1 MILRLHEVA
10 RSHGAGRQRY
20 RLRVPA
26 LELRAGRQL
35 AIVGPSGCGKSTL
48 LDLLALALAPD
59 PGGRFEF
66 LAGER
71 PQDIAALWR
80 DGRQDRLAALR
91 RQHCG
96 YVLQSGGLLE
106 FLDVRRN
113 IGLPCAL
120 LGAPSAERVQA
131 LAERLE
137 IGDQLDKKPAAL
149 SVGQRQRVAIARAL
163 AHAPRLLL
171 ADEPTAA
178 LDPLNAERVMRLLV
192 EQARERGACTVVA
205 THDERLA
212 RAAGLEV
219 LAIRWQREVAAVI
232 TPLLVLFGLKY
243 GLVSTLTERLE
254 RAPSVREIIPVGGAR
269 YRAEDIAALAAR
281 ADVAF
286 AVPRTRQIAATA
298 DLSGGG
304 ETALSVEMIPSAAGD
319 PLLAGL
325 PQPDRPTRVVLSHGA
340 AEKLGAQPGERI
352 VARIGRRMDGQAQSQ
367 RLELEVLAVLP
378 QERFARDAL
387 FAPLALLEAAE
398 DYRDGRAVAAYG
410 WPGKAGETPRARI
423 YPGFRLYARDLD
435 AVEGLRR
442 HFVASG
448 VEVATQAEAIAQVR
462 SLSRNLGLVFWI
474 VAALAIGGAFA
485 AIAASSLAA
494 VERKRRALAV
504 LRLLGFPT
512 AALVGFVMLLALFS
526 AVFGLFLAGLLY
538 AATAGALNHLFDNQ
552 SGEFV
557 CRLLPS
563 HYLTALLATLLCSVL
578 AAASGGWRAARIE
591 AAEGLRDV

>member
-1 MILRLHEVA
+1 M
-10 RSHGAGRQRY
+10 
-20 RLRVPA
+20 
-26 LELRAGRQL
+26 RAG
-35 AIVGPSGCGKSTL
+35 
-48 LDLLALALAPD
+48 
-59 PGGRFEF
+59 
-66 LAGER
+66 
-71 PQDIAALWR
+71 
-80 DGRQDRLAALR
+80 
-91 RQHCG
+91 
-96 YVLQSGGLLE
+96 
-106 FLDVRRN
+106 
-113 IGLPCAL
+113 
-120 LGAPSAERVQA
+120 
-131 LAERLE
+131 
-137 IGDQLDKKPAAL
+137 
-149 SVGQRQRVAIARAL
+149 
-163 AHAPRLLL
+163 LLL
-171 ADEPTAA
+171 SLAWADYRGEARLSLCAIFA
-178 LDPLNAERVMRLLV
+178 L
-192 EQARERGACTVVA
+192 
-205 THDERLA
+205 
-212 RAAGLEV
+212 
-219 LAIRWQREVAAVI
+219 AAVI

-410 WPGKAGETPRARI
+410 WPGKAGEAPRARI

-512 AALVGFVMLLALFS
+512 AALVGFVMFLALFS

>member
-1 MILRLHEVA
+1 M
-10 RSHGAGRQRY
+10 
-20 RLRVPA
+20 
-26 LELRAGRQL
+26 RAG
-35 AIVGPSGCGKSTL
+35 
-48 LDLLALALAPD
+48 
-59 PGGRFEF
+59 
-66 LAGER
+66 
-71 PQDIAALWR
+71 
-80 DGRQDRLAALR
+80 
-91 RQHCG
+91 
-96 YVLQSGGLLE
+96 
-106 FLDVRRN
+106 
-113 IGLPCAL
+113 
-120 LGAPSAERVQA
+120 
-131 LAERLE
+131 
-137 IGDQLDKKPAAL
+137 
-149 SVGQRQRVAIARAL
+149 
-163 AHAPRLLL
+163 LLL
-171 ADEPTAA
+171 SLAWADYRGEARLSLCAIFA
-178 LDPLNAERVMRLLV
+178 L
-192 EQARERGACTVVA
+192 
-205 THDERLA
+205 
-212 RAAGLEV
+212 
-219 LAIRWQREVAAVI
+219 AAVI

-325 PQPDRPTRVVLSHGA
+325 PQPDRYDPR
-340 AEKLGAQPGERI
+340 GAQPRRRGKTRRP
-352 VARIGRRMDGQAQSQ
+352 AWRAHRRAHRYRRMDGQAQSQ

>member
-1 MILRLHEVA
+1 M
-10 RSHGAGRQRY
+10 
-20 RLRVPA
+20 
-26 LELRAGRQL
+26 RAG
-35 AIVGPSGCGKSTL
+35 
-48 LDLLALALAPD
+48 
-59 PGGRFEF
+59 
-66 LAGER
+66 
-71 PQDIAALWR
+71 
-80 DGRQDRLAALR
+80 
-91 RQHCG
+91 
-96 YVLQSGGLLE
+96 
-106 FLDVRRN
+106 
-113 IGLPCAL
+113 
-120 LGAPSAERVQA
+120 
-131 LAERLE
+131 
-137 IGDQLDKKPAAL
+137 
-149 SVGQRQRVAIARAL
+149 
-163 AHAPRLLL
+163 LLL
-171 ADEPTAA
+171 SLAWADYRGEARLSLCAIFA
-178 LDPLNAERVMRLLV
+178 L
-192 EQARERGACTVVA
+192 
-205 THDERLA
+205 
-212 RAAGLEV
+212 
-219 LAIRWQREVAAVI
+219 AAVI

-286 AVPRTRQIAATA
+286 AVPRTRQI
-298 DLSGGG
+298 
-304 ETALSVEMIPSAAGD
+304 ALSVEMIPSAAGD

-410 WPGKAGETPRARI
+410 WPGKAGETPSARI

>member
-1 MILRLHEVA
+1 M
-10 RSHGAGRQRY
+10 
-20 RLRVPA
+20 
-26 LELRAGRQL
+26 RAG
-35 AIVGPSGCGKSTL
+35 
-48 LDLLALALAPD
+48 
-59 PGGRFEF
+59 
-66 LAGER
+66 
-71 PQDIAALWR
+71 
-80 DGRQDRLAALR
+80 
-91 RQHCG
+91 
-96 YVLQSGGLLE
+96 
-106 FLDVRRN
+106 
-113 IGLPCAL
+113 
-120 LGAPSAERVQA
+120 
-131 LAERLE
+131 
-137 IGDQLDKKPAAL
+137 
-149 SVGQRQRVAIARAL
+149 
-163 AHAPRLLL
+163 LLL
-171 ADEPTAA
+171 SLAWADYRGEARLSLCAIFA
-178 LDPLNAERVMRLLV
+178 L
-192 EQARERGACTVVA
+192 
-205 THDERLA
+205 
-212 RAAGLEV
+212 
-219 LAIRWQREVAAVI
+219 AAVI

-298 DLSGGG
+298 DLSGG
-304 ETALSVEMIPSAAGD
+304 
-319 PLLAGL
+319 
-325 PQPDRPTRVVLSHGA
+325 HGA

-367 RLELEVLAVLP
+367 RLELDVLAVLP

>member
-1 MILRLHEVA
+1 M
-10 RSHGAGRQRY
+10 
-20 RLRVPA
+20 
-26 LELRAGRQL
+26 RAG
-35 AIVGPSGCGKSTL
+35 
-48 LDLLALALAPD
+48 
-59 PGGRFEF
+59 
-66 LAGER
+66 
-71 PQDIAALWR
+71 
-80 DGRQDRLAALR
+80 
-91 RQHCG
+91 
-96 YVLQSGGLLE
+96 
-106 FLDVRRN
+106 
-113 IGLPCAL
+113 
-120 LGAPSAERVQA
+120 
-131 LAERLE
+131 
-137 IGDQLDKKPAAL
+137 
-149 SVGQRQRVAIARAL
+149 
-163 AHAPRLLL
+163 LLL
-171 ADEPTAA
+171 SLAWADYRGEARLSLCAIFA
-178 LDPLNAERVMRLLV
+178 L
-192 EQARERGACTVVA
+192 
-205 THDERLA
+205 
-212 RAAGLEV
+212 
-219 LAIRWQREVAAVI
+219 AAVI

-319 PLLAGL
+319 PLLAACRNPTG
-325 PQPDRPTRVVLSHGA
+325 RPAWCSATAPRKNSAPSLASASSRASAGA
-340 AEKLGAQPGERI
+340 WM
-352 VARIGRRMDGQAQSQ
+352 ARHRASAWS
-367 RLELEVLAVLP
+367 LEVLAVLP

-410 WPGKAGETPRARI
+410 WPGKAGEAPRARI

-512 AALVGFVMLLALFS
+512 AALVGFVMFLALFS

>member
-1 MILRLHEVA
+1 M
-10 RSHGAGRQRY
+10 
-20 RLRVPA
+20 
-26 LELRAGRQL
+26 RAG
-35 AIVGPSGCGKSTL
+35 
-48 LDLLALALAPD
+48 
-59 PGGRFEF
+59 
-66 LAGER
+66 
-71 PQDIAALWR
+71 
-80 DGRQDRLAALR
+80 
-91 RQHCG
+91 
-96 YVLQSGGLLE
+96 
-106 FLDVRRN
+106 
-113 IGLPCAL
+113 
-120 LGAPSAERVQA
+120 
-131 LAERLE
+131 
-137 IGDQLDKKPAAL
+137 
-149 SVGQRQRVAIARAL
+149 
-163 AHAPRLLL
+163 LLL
-171 ADEPTAA
+171 SLAWADYRGEARLSLCAIFA
-178 LDPLNAERVMRLLV
+178 L
-192 EQARERGACTVVA
+192 
-205 THDERLA
+205 
-212 RAAGLEV
+212 
-219 LAIRWQREVAAVI
+219 AAVI

-286 AVPRTRQIAATA
+286 AVPRTRQIA
-298 DLSGGG
+298 
-304 ETALSVEMIPSAAGD
+304 LSVEMIPSAAGD

-367 RLELEVLAVLP
+367 RLELDVLAVLP

>member
-1 MILRLHEVA
+1 RGEARLSLCA
-10 RSHGAGRQRY
+10 IF
-20 RLRVPA
+20 A
-26 LELRAGRQL
+26 L
-35 AIVGPSGCGKSTL
+35 
-48 LDLLALALAPD
+48 
-59 PGGRFEF
+59 
-66 LAGER
+66 
-71 PQDIAALWR
+71 
-80 DGRQDRLAALR
+80 
-91 RQHCG
+91 
-96 YVLQSGGLLE
+96 
-106 FLDVRRN
+106 
-113 IGLPCAL
+113 
-120 LGAPSAERVQA
+120 
-131 LAERLE
+131 
-137 IGDQLDKKPAAL
+137 
-149 SVGQRQRVAIARAL
+149 
-163 AHAPRLLL
+163 
-171 ADEPTAA
+171 
-178 LDPLNAERVMRLLV
+178 
-192 EQARERGACTVVA
+192 
-205 THDERLA
+205 
-212 RAAGLEV
+212 
-219 LAIRWQREVAAVI
+219 AAVI

-304 ETALSVEMIPSAAGD
+304 ETALSVEMIPSATGD

>member
-1 MILRLHEVA
+1 M
-10 RSHGAGRQRY
+10 
-20 RLRVPA
+20 
-26 LELRAGRQL
+26 RAG
-35 AIVGPSGCGKSTL
+35 
-48 LDLLALALAPD
+48 
-59 PGGRFEF
+59 
-66 LAGER
+66 
-71 PQDIAALWR
+71 
-80 DGRQDRLAALR
+80 
-91 RQHCG
+91 
-96 YVLQSGGLLE
+96 
-106 FLDVRRN
+106 
-113 IGLPCAL
+113 
-120 LGAPSAERVQA
+120 
-131 LAERLE
+131 
-137 IGDQLDKKPAAL
+137 
-149 SVGQRQRVAIARAL
+149 
-163 AHAPRLLL
+163 LLL
-171 ADEPTAA
+171 SLAWADYRGEARLSLCAIFA
-178 LDPLNAERVMRLLV
+178 L
-192 EQARERGACTVVA
+192 
-205 THDERLA
+205 
-212 RAAGLEV
+212 
-219 LAIRWQREVAAVI
+219 AAVI

-304 ETALSVEMIPSAAGD
+304 ETALSVEIDSQRRRRPAAG
-319 PLLAGL
+319 
-325 PQPDRPTRVVLSHGA
+325 RPAATRPGRPGVVLSHGA

>member
-1 MILRLHEVA
+1 M
-10 RSHGAGRQRY
+10 
-20 RLRVPA
+20 
-26 LELRAGRQL
+26 RAG
-35 AIVGPSGCGKSTL
+35 
-48 LDLLALALAPD
+48 
-59 PGGRFEF
+59 
-66 LAGER
+66 
-71 PQDIAALWR
+71 
-80 DGRQDRLAALR
+80 
-91 RQHCG
+91 
-96 YVLQSGGLLE
+96 
-106 FLDVRRN
+106 
-113 IGLPCAL
+113 
-120 LGAPSAERVQA
+120 
-131 LAERLE
+131 
-137 IGDQLDKKPAAL
+137 
-149 SVGQRQRVAIARAL
+149 
-163 AHAPRLLL
+163 LLL
-171 ADEPTAA
+171 SLAWADYRGEARLSLCAIFA
-178 LDPLNAERVMRLLV
+178 L
-192 EQARERGACTVVA
+192 
-205 THDERLA
+205 
-212 RAAGLEV
+212 
-219 LAIRWQREVAAVI
+219 AAVI
-232 TPLLVLFGLKY
+232 TPLLVLFGLEY

-325 PQPDRPTRVVLSHGA
+325 PQPDRPTRVVL
-340 AEKLGAQPGERI
+340 QP
-352 VARIGRRMDGQAQSQ
+352 RRRGKTRRPAW
-367 RLELEVLAVLP
+367 
-378 QERFARDAL
+378 
-387 FAPLALLEAAE
+387 
-398 DYRDGRAVAAYG
+398 RAHRRAHRPAHG
-410 WPGKAGETPRARI
+410 WPGTEPAPGAGSARGAAAGAFRPRRAVRPAGPAGSRRGLSRRSRGGRLRLAGEGRRDPRARI

-591 AAEGLRDV
+591 AAEDYAMFEKAILPLALGACLAFAAPAWAEGDSPDNPKPLADDVALPLPCGGEMVFRHVYVLAEGSSTIARSTSATPSAKARRATSSRSSPATGATT

>member
-1 MILRLHEVA
+1 
-10 RSHGAGRQRY
+10 
-20 RLRVPA
+20 
-26 LELRAGRQL
+26 
-35 AIVGPSGCGKSTL
+35 
-48 LDLLALALAPD
+48 
-59 PGGRFEF
+59 
-66 LAGER
+66 
-71 PQDIAALWR
+71 
-80 DGRQDRLAALR
+80 
-91 RQHCG
+91 
-96 YVLQSGGLLE
+96 
-106 FLDVRRN
+106 
-113 IGLPCAL
+113 
-120 LGAPSAERVQA
+120 
-131 LAERLE
+131 
-137 IGDQLDKKPAAL
+137 
-149 SVGQRQRVAIARAL
+149 
-163 AHAPRLLL
+163 
-171 ADEPTAA
+171 
-178 LDPLNAERVMRLLV
+178 
-192 EQARERGACTVVA
+192 
-205 THDERLA
+205 
-212 RAAGLEV
+212 
-219 LAIRWQREVAAVI
+219 
-232 TPLLVLFGLKY
+232 
-243 GLVSTLTERLE
+243 
-254 RAPSVREIIPVGGAR
+254 
-269 YRAEDIAALAAR
+269 
-281 ADVAF
+281 
-286 AVPRTRQIAATA
+286 
-298 DLSGGG
+298 
-304 ETALSVEMIPSAAGD
+304 MIPSAAGD

-410 WPGKAGETPRARI
+410 WPGKAGEAPRARI

-578 AAASGGWRAARIE
+578 AASGGWRARADRSRRGITRCLRKPFFRSPSAPAWHLPRRPGPKATRRTIPSRWPTTSPCRCRVAARWSSGMSTYSPKAPRRSRGQPRLRLQRRRGGLPAVVHLRLPARLRE
-591 AAEGLRDV
+591 RPVQPRRPGTGLAAEALRQPAEARRRHPLKPMLYFIGKYEVTARQYAAVMSQAAALSGQGEAPACDVPGGMAARLPKVDLSRFDAERFGAVYSAWLLKNHPDLLPVSGRGKNPEDGGIGFVRLPTEVEWEFAARAARRSAARNWKAGCSRARSRAATRKARWATGRCTTRSPAAPARPRDCCR

>member
-149 SVGQRQRVAIARAL
+149 SVGQQQARRSAGR
-163 AHAPRLLL
+163 APRS
-171 ADEPTAA
+171 ARRPATGAA

-219 LAIRWQREVAAVI
+219 LAIRWQREADDSVGAC
-232 TPLLVLFGLKY
+232 
-243 GLVSTLTERLE
+243 LE
-254 RAPSVREIIPVGGAR
+254 EVG
-269 YRAEDIAALAAR
+269 
-281 ADVAF
+281 
-286 AVPRTRQIAATA
+286 
-298 DLSGGG
+298 
-304 ETALSVEMIPSAAGD
+304 
-319 PLLAGL
+319 
-325 PQPDRPTRVVLSHGA
+325 
-340 AEKLGAQPGERI
+340 
-352 VARIGRRMDGQAQSQ
+352 
-367 RLELEVLAVLP
+367 
-378 QERFARDAL
+378 
-387 FAPLALLEAAE
+387 
-398 DYRDGRAVAAYG
+398 
-410 WPGKAGETPRARI
+410 
-423 YPGFRLYARDLD
+423 
-435 AVEGLRR
+435 
-442 HFVASG
+442 
-448 VEVATQAEAIAQVR
+448 
-462 SLSRNLGLVFWI
+462 
-474 VAALAIGGAFA
+474 
-485 AIAASSLAA
+485 
-494 VERKRRALAV
+494 
-504 LRLLGFPT
+504 
-512 AALVGFVMLLALFS
+512 
-526 AVFGLFLAGLLY
+526 
-538 AATAGALNHLFDNQ
+538 
-552 SGEFV
+552 
-557 CRLLPS
+557 
-563 HYLTALLATLLCSVL
+563 
-578 AAASGGWRAARIE
+578 
-591 AAEGLRDV
+591 

>member
-149 SVGQRQRVAIARAL
+149 
-163 AHAPRLLL
+163 

-219 LAIRWQREVAAVI
+219 LAIRWQREADDSVGAC
-232 TPLLVLFGLKY
+232 
-243 GLVSTLTERLE
+243 LE
-254 RAPSVREIIPVGGAR
+254 EVG
-269 YRAEDIAALAAR
+269 
-281 ADVAF
+281 
-286 AVPRTRQIAATA
+286 
-298 DLSGGG
+298 
-304 ETALSVEMIPSAAGD
+304 
-319 PLLAGL
+319 
-325 PQPDRPTRVVLSHGA
+325 
-340 AEKLGAQPGERI
+340 
-352 VARIGRRMDGQAQSQ
+352 
-367 RLELEVLAVLP
+367 
-378 QERFARDAL
+378 
-387 FAPLALLEAAE
+387 
-398 DYRDGRAVAAYG
+398 
-410 WPGKAGETPRARI
+410 
-423 YPGFRLYARDLD
+423 
-435 AVEGLRR
+435 
-442 HFVASG
+442 
-448 VEVATQAEAIAQVR
+448 
-462 SLSRNLGLVFWI
+462 
-474 VAALAIGGAFA
+474 
-485 AIAASSLAA
+485 
-494 VERKRRALAV
+494 
-504 LRLLGFPT
+504 
-512 AALVGFVMLLALFS
+512 
-526 AVFGLFLAGLLY
+526 
-538 AATAGALNHLFDNQ
+538 
-552 SGEFV
+552 
-557 CRLLPS
+557 
-563 HYLTALLATLLCSVL
+563 
-578 AAASGGWRAARIE
+578 
-591 AAEGLRDV
+591 